1 MRPLSVKSSFVR
13 AEGGSAAVEFA
24 LVGPIMVV
32 LMIGIVVYGS
42 WFLMAQSV
50 QSLASEGA
58 RAAIG
63 GLDASERESLAR
75 AEVTTSVA
83 RMGALVPAKTTVRT
97 VSDAQRLQVIV
108 VYDARDHPIMALGS
122 MLPLPPTII
131 ERKAV
136 IRVGGYN

>member
-1 MRPLSVKSSFVR
+1 MRSLSVKSSFVR
-13 AEGGSAAVEFA
+13 ADGGSAAVEFA

-32 LMIGIVVYGS
+32 LMIAIVVYGS

-63 GLDASERESLAR
+63 GLDASEREALAR
-75 AEVTTSVA
+75 AEIATSVA
-83 RMGALVPAKTTVRT
+83 RMGALEPAKTTVRT
-97 VSDAQRLQVIV
+97 VSDAQRMQVIV
-108 VYDARDHPIMALGS
+108 VYDARDNPMMALGA

-131 ERKAV
+131 ERQAV
-136 IRVGGYN
+136 IRVGGYS

>member
-1 MRPLSVKSSFVR
+1 MRPRPAKSGFMR
-13 AEGGSAAVEFA
+13 ADGGSAAVEFA

-32 LMIGIVVYGS
+32 LMIACVVYGS

-63 GLDASERESLAR
+63 GLDAREREALAR
-75 AEVTTSVA
+75 AEVNASVS
-83 RMGALVPAKTTVRT
+83 RMGGLVPAKTSVRT
-97 VSDAQRLQVIV
+97 ISDAQRMQVIV
-108 VYDARDHPIMALGS
+108 VYDARDHPMMALGS

-131 ERKAV
+131 ERAAV
-136 IRVGGYN
+136 IRIGGYS

>member
-1 MRPLSVKSSFVR
+1 MHSLSAKSGLVR
-13 AEGGSAAVEFA
+13 ADGGGAAVEFA
-24 LVGPIMVV
+24 LVGPIMVL
-32 LMIGIVVYGS
+32 LMIAIVVYGS

-63 GLDASERESLAR
+63 GLDAGEREGLAR
-75 AEVTTSVA
+75 AEVAASIS
-83 RMGALVPAKTTVRT
+83 RMGGLAPDRTSVRT
-97 VSDAQRLQVIV
+97 VSDAQRMQVIV
-108 VYDARDHPIMALGS
+108 VYDARDHPMMALGG

-136 IRVGGYN
+136 IRVGGYS

>member
-1 MRPLSVKSSFVR
+1 MRPVPAKSRFVR
-13 AEGGSAAVEFA
+13 SEGGSAAVEFA

-32 LMIGIVVYGS
+32 LMIAIVVYGS

-63 GLDASERESLAR
+63 GLDVTEREALAR
-75 AEVTTSVA
+75 AEVSTSVA
-83 RMGALVPAKTTVRT
+83 RMGALVPAHTTVRT
-97 VSDAQRLQVIV
+97 VSDAERMQVIV

-131 ERKAV
+131 ERTAV
-136 IRVGGYN
+136 IRIGGYS